1 MPSKTRSPFREE
13 SFLDWDVG
21 KLLLHFSVP
30 CVLSLLVGALY
41 NIVDQ
46 IFVGQGIGY
55 LGNAATNVVYPITVI
70 GLGFAYLLGDGC
82 AAFLSISLGKGEK
95 DKGSKAV
102 SLVLVSLFVISALI
116 ILFGFCFQDQLL
128 TLFGATDS
136 CIGYAREYYRIILS
150 GMFFYIV
157 SSGLNSVIRADGSP
171 RYSMLSMIA
180 GAVVNLILDPIA
192 ILAMNLGMAGAA
204 WATIIGQFVS
214 FCFSIIYLWR
224 SKNFKIHLKTLFA
237 FDSSIFFRVLS
248 LGVSSFIT
256 QISIVLTC
264 IVTNNVMIRYGASS
278 EYGSDIPLAVMGI
291 VMKVFSIVIAIVL
304 GISIGGQPIIGYNYG
319 ARKYG
324 RVLKTMKLV
333 FLSCGI
339 VGAVATILFE
349 AIPQYLILIF
359 GNGGEEYMKF
369 SVLCFRIYLGAILLT
384 CLQKSCCISLQSL
397 GKPWKA
403 ILLSLIRDTITLLP
417 AVLILPLF
425 LGIEGALWSGPV
437 SDILAI
443 LVTGIVVSRE
453 CHKIALLDKEQTEES
468 KSALSRS

>member
-1 MPSKTRSPFREE
+1 
-13 SFLDWDVG
+13 
-21 KLLLHFSVP
+21 
-30 CVLSLLVGALY
+30 
-41 NIVDQ
+41 
-46 IFVGQGIGY
+46 
-55 LGNAATNVVYPITVI
+55 
-70 GLGFAYLLGDGC
+70 
-82 AAFLSISLGKGEK
+82 
-95 DKGSKAV
+95 
-102 SLVLVSLFVISALI
+102 
-116 ILFGFCFQDQLL
+116 
-128 TLFGATDS
+128 
-136 CIGYAREYYRIILS
+136 
-150 GMFFYIV
+150 
-157 SSGLNSVIRADGSP
+157 
-171 RYSMLSMIA
+171 
-180 GAVVNLILDPIA
+180 
-192 ILAMNLGMAGAA
+192 
-204 WATIIGQFVS
+204 
-214 FCFSIIYLWR
+214 
-224 SKNFKIHLKTLFA
+224 
-237 FDSSIFFRVLS
+237 
-248 LGVSSFIT
+248 
-256 QISIVLTC
+256 
-264 IVTNNVMIRYGASS
+264 
-278 EYGSDIPLAVMGI
+278 MGI